1 MSSDAAYEGQQ
12 VRREVLGD
20 DYVAKSAETLT
31 EYRRPLLDLVTEF
44 GWGSVWP
51 RPGLD
56 RRSRSLVTI
65 AAMTALRQ
73 QGELAVHVRG
83 AVRSGVTAAEIQE
96 VLLHLSVYCG
106 APAAAE
112 ALATAE
118 SVLVELGALDRP
130 DA

>member
-1 MSSDAAYEGQQ
+1 VSESAREGHQI
-12 VRREVLGD
+12 RTDVLGA
-20 DYVAKSAETLT
+20 DYVAKSASAMT
-31 EYRRPLLDLVTEF
+31 EFRRPLLDLVTEF
-44 GWGSVWP
+44 GWGSVWS

-83 AVRSGVTAAEIQE
+83 AVRAGVTAEEIQE
-96 VLLHLSVYCG
+96 VLLQMGVYCG
-106 APAAAE
+106 APTAAE

-118 SVLVELGALDRP
+118 SVLVELGVLG
-130 DA
+130 DAR

>member
-1 MSSDAAYEGQQ
+1 VSSDAGQDGQQ
-12 VRREVLGD
+12 VRTEVLGA
-20 DYVAKSAETLT
+20 DYVAKSAEALT
-31 EYRRPLLDLVTEF
+31 EYRRPLLDLVTKF
-44 GWGSVWP
+44 GWGTVWS

-56 RRSRSLVTI
+56 RRSRSLITI

-73 QGELAVHVRG
+73 QAELAVHVRG

-112 ALATAE
+112 ALSTAE
-118 SVLVELGALDRP
+118 SVLIEIGALDTSV
-130 DA
+130 